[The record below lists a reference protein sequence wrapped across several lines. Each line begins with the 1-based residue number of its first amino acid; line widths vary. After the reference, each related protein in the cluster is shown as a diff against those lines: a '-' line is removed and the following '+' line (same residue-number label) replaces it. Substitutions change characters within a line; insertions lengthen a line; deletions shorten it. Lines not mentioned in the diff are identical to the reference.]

1 MNNKMRFLNIFLTCF
16 MASFVLVHSD
26 YSQELEDRINQYL
39 TTYNEEADMLQYKDT
54 LASWEYE
61 IDMTD
66 ENKEKT
72 TKMSAETS
80 AFALKSRDKA
90 KELLDE
96 VGSQYPNSMNKSIRQ
111 LKLIT
116 RTASTKNKDKSKKLA
131 DIASQMTA
139 YYSKTSVN

>member
-1 MNNKMRFLNIFLTCF
+1 MKFLNRSLTCF
-16 MASFVLVHSD
+16 MVSLVLVHSD

-80 AFALKSRDKA
+80 VFALKSRDKA

-96 VGSQYPNSMNKSIRQ
+96 FGSQYPNSMNKSIRQ

-131 DIASQMTA
+131 DIVSQMTA